1 MSILDSSIKPSAE
14 DQADRFTVRHL
25 GDWLVF
31 CLILYISSELDRLL
45 GLWLLLIPLL
55 TAPALIASCS
65 FVVGF
70 VANLWKRR
78 WKRLVSVVVAPV
90 ITVGLL
96 AASFHYG
103 VDAGWVSFQL
113 KRHIY
118 MEMVRSLPQSSAK
131 YHEWSWGSTGGDI
144 GTNVTYTLV
153 YDETDKP
160 LTQPKND
167 RQWQETASVQPY
179 GHHFFLVTE
188 LR

>member
-1 MSILDSSIKPSAE
+1 MSILDNSIKPSPE
-14 DQADRFTVRHL
+14 DSADRFTARHL
-25 GDWLVF
+25 ADWLVF
-31 CLILYISSELDRLL
+31 CLIIYISSELDRLL

-65 FVVGF
+65 FVVGI

-78 WKRLVSVVVAPV
+78 WKRLVSVIVAPV
-90 ITVGLL
+90 VTVGLL
-96 AASFHYG
+96 TASFHYG

-118 MEMVRSLPQSSAK
+118 LEMIRSLPQSSAK

-160 LTQPKND
+160 LTQPKNE
-167 RQWQETASVQPY
+167 RRWQENASVQPY

-188 LR
+188 LL